1 MNNPAV
7 KKFNLSIILTHQ
19 CNLRCYYCYESI
31 KNNQAISI
39 DVAKNIICKYL
50 NSEEY
55 DEVEIDF
62 FGGEPFLEFQ
72 KIKEICEWV
81 WSQQWKNNFL
91 FFTTTNG
98 TLVHGKIKEWLRRY
112 KNRFWV
118 SVSLDGER
126 QSHNI
131 NRNNSFD
138 FIDISFFYECWPSQ
152 TVKMTISKETVN
164 NLYNNITY
172 LHSLGF
178 KITGTNFAEGFDWED
193 TKFKKVV
200 FEQLEKLCKYY
211 IDNPDIEPVPLI
223 NMSIFKCEKEKRKTK
238 ICGCGELMA
247 AYEPDGRKYPCTFFT
262 PMTFNKEQLSFVDK
276 IDWSDAE
283 NFIDEDCFNSCYLEP
298 VCNCCYGANLL
309 RNGKI
314 NIRDKS
320 KCELMKVRAVFS
332 AALAAHKLIQN
343 PVDNYEKSLTAK
355 AIQKIN
361 ILYNTL

>member
-1 MNNPAV
+1 MNNNKI

-19 CNLRCYYCYESI
+19 CNLKCSYCYESI
-31 KNNQAISI
+31 RNKNTISI
-39 DVAKNIICKYL
+39 DIAKGIVYKYL

-62 FGGEPFLEFQ
+62 FGGEPFLEFR

-81 WSQQWKNNFL
+81 WAQQWRNNYL

-98 TLVHGKIKEWLRRY
+98 TLVHSEIKEWLRNN

-126 QSHNI
+126 QSHNT
-131 NRNNSFD
+131 NRSNSFD
-138 FIDISFFYECWPSQ
+138 FIDFSFFYECWPSQ

-178 KITGTNFAEGFDWED
+178 KITGTNFAEGIDWED
-193 TKFKKVV
+193 TKFKQVV
-200 FEQLEKLCKYY
+200 FEQLEKLCQYY
-211 IDNPDIEPVPLI
+211 INNPNIEVVPLI
-223 NMSIFKCEKEKRKTK
+223 NMSIYRCEEKRKVK
-238 ICGCGELMA
+238 RCSCGELMA
-247 AYEPDGRKYPCTFFT
+247 TYETNGKKYPCTFFT
-262 PMTFNKEQLSFVDK
+262 PMTFSKEQLLIVDK
-276 IDWSDAE
+276 IDWTDTE
-283 NFIDEDCFNSCYLEP
+283 NFIDEDCFNKCYLEP
-298 VCNCCYGANLL
+298 VCNSCYGANLL
-309 RNGKI
+309 QNGKI

-320 KCELMKVRAVFS
+320 KCELVKIRAVFS

-343 PVDNYEKSLTAK
+343 PVDNYENSLTAK

-361 ILYNTL
+361 VLYHNL